1 MMSKNMI
8 QVLLSFSLAS
18 LCFSANALS
27 LLEAY
32 KTALEGD
39 ASIRGA
45 RAALEAGRERLPQAK
60 SQLMPSVSA
69 NVLRNS
75 NQLLSTTANAAG
87 NELATRND
95 YFSSNKTVA
104 LRQPLFNL
112 YKFFQYKQAEDS
124 VTEAEFVFERDLQN
138 LTVRVVGAY
147 LDALLSA
154 EQVQLVL
161 IQKNQYQTLLKAAEK
176 ALVLGTGTVTD
187 IDEAQA
193 RLDMAFAQELEAK
206 QNQDYTRRQL
216 EILLNRPV
224 VKLHSLKPNGLQSL
238 PSLASDLDGWL
249 DKAMAQSPE
258 VKMMAARLNAANHE
272 IKKAKSGHAPT
283 LDAVLQWSESIS
295 ENVTR
300 LNSKFENK
308 SIGFQMTIPLYQGG
322 YVSSTER
329 QAIAERSRNAEALE
343 ALRRDLS
350 VRIHKDYRGVT
361 EGVLKIR
368 AFEQALKSSERLL
381 DSTRKSFLA
390 GVRSQL
396 DVLNVEQQVSK
407 AHQELVQSR
416 YQYLMSRLRL
426 YSLSGLNALSAVEE
440 LHSVFEP

>member
-1 MMSKNMI
+1 MSKNMI

>member
-1 MMSKNMI
+1 MSKNMI

-206 QNQDYTRRQL
+206 QNQEYTRRQL

-238 PSLASDLDGWL
+238 PSLVSDLDGWL

-258 VKMMAARLNAANHE
+258 VKMMAARLNAANQE